1 MLKLEGANS
10 MFLVLIFLTAIGLAI
25 FHVVYQSVALPAF
38 HQIFEAKFDNL
49 IAETKI
55 LLQEDKLKKHEQAE
69 IVYRMT
75 VMKKNLHA
83 FQLVDFIL
91 YVRSHKKHGESSNY
105 QYGEKSIRENEYVKQ
120 IDIKTRDIIFAAML
134 ANSGFILIPISPF
147 LLLLSIIGLMGMK
160 KSPKE
165 RVVEYSIHQ
174 YC

>member
-1 MLKLEGANS
+1 
-10 MFLVLIFLTAIGLAI
+10 
-25 FHVVYQSVALPAF
+25 
-38 HQIFEAKFDNL
+38 
-49 IAETKI
+49 
-55 LLQEDKLKKHEQAE
+55 
-69 IVYRMT
+69 
-75 VMKKNLHA
+75 
-83 FQLVDFIL
+83 
-91 YVRSHKKHGESSNY
+91 VRSHKKHGESSNY
-105 QYGEKSIRENEYVKQ
+105 KYGEKSIRENEYVKQ